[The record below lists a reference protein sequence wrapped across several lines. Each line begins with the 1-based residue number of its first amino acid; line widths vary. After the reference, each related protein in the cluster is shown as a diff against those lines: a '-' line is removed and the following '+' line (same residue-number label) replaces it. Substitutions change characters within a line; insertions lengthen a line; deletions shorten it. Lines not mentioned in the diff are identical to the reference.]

1 MPPSL
6 PPDALARPR
15 LEALLDQAL
24 ECDLAIVTAP
34 PGSGKTVL
42 VAQWLKSR
50 PDVAAGWL
58 SIASDDDA
66 PATFWHH
73 MLSAVERVAP
83 DASRGALK
91 HLEERNEFESDT
103 LIVFLNDLAALDDH
117 LVIVIDDLHDLTDSS
132 IVESLTFLIEH
143 LPDKVHVVACSRQD
157 PALPLHRLR
166 VHGRLLEIGQS
177 LLSFDHSEVDDFL
190 QVHGFA
196 DSGDRRAVEDRTEG
210 WVAGVR
216 LASLHPAG
224 SARDVDPGSGVAVEA
239 AEYLRRELVLR
250 QSDDVRAFLAVLS
263 TLDTFCAALCN
274 AVTGRR
280 DAEEVLRSFQ
290 RSNLFL
296 VPLDHDGWYRFHH
309 QFRDLLRTLPEAEG
323 LDRSDKIHLAAAEW
337 CEEDG
342 RVGLAVDH
350 YLAAGDLE
358 RAHRLLCRQ
367 TSSALRWADDDVV
380 RGWLDTMPDEFL
392 ASDVDHLVRT
402 ATILLWVGD
411 LQEARH
417 WLELAQAR
425 VDEQLY
431 AADGDPQLA
440 AAWCWYHES
449 RGDAV
454 EAVAAGRRAVKG
466 AHGHLDRSDVLAQVP
481 ALLVRAHS
489 ALGNFGAARAAFARL
504 PSMVHVREVRRGAM
518 GRGALAWVAF
528 QEGQLRGALDLAE
541 SAFALDH
548 ADAVTAAY
556 ARLARGAV
564 LAERAE
570 HAAAEVEL
578 NAALDLAESLHHPV
592 LTASTLGQLA
602 LLSCSTGRLEAALE
616 LVAQARRVRPRY
628 TLPAYVSANL
638 RLIQAHVL
646 LALDDIDAA
655 ARLGLAQ
662 TGAAQR
668 RWQARL
674 ALAEGD
680 HAAAVDHLRSS
691 DGDATTLRELLE
703 SAVLRAHVLLDA
715 DRDEGRTVLTAAADL
730 AQPEGF
736 VELFLAEGDAFIS
749 AVRRVVAL
757 EPSPYLYLLLSLHED
772 RRERPAPEL
781 PVVVEPMSGRE
792 QIVLRYL
799 QGRLSNVEIAREL
812 SISTNTLKTHLK
824 SIYRKL
830 GAASRSEAIAQAR
843 RLHLL

>member
-1 MPPSL
+1 V

-24 ECDLAIVTAP
+24 DCDLAIVTAP
-34 PGSGKTVL
+34 PGSGKSVL

-50 PDVAAGWL
+50 PDMAACWL
-58 SIASDDDA
+58 SIASGDGA
-66 PATFWHH
+66 PATFWRRV
-73 MLSAVERVAP
+73 LSAVERVAP
-83 DASRGALK
+83 DASRSALK
-91 HLEERNEFESDT
+91 HLDERREFTAET

-117 LVIVIDDLHDLTDSS
+117 LVIVMDGLHELTGPA
-132 IVESLTFLIEH
+132 ILESLTFLIEH
-143 LPDKVHVVACSRQD
+143 LPEQVHVVACSRED
-157 PALPLHRLR
+157 PSLPLHRLR
-166 VHGRLLEIGQS
+166 VHGRLLEIGQE
-177 LLSFDHSEVDDFL
+177 LLSFDHAEVDEFL
-190 QVHGFA
+190 QGHGYA
-196 DSGDRRAVEDRTEG
+196 DDGDRRAVEDRTEG

-224 SARDVDPGSGVAVEA
+224 SANLADGGSGVAVEA
-239 AEYLRRELVLR
+239 ADYLRRELVLR
-250 QSDDVRAFLAVLS
+250 QSEDVREFLAVLS
-263 TLDTFCAALCN
+263 TLDTFCAGLCN
-274 AVTGRR
+274 AVTARR
-280 DAEEVLRSFQ
+280 DADEVLRSLQ

-296 VPLDHDGWYRFHH
+296 VPLEEDGWYRFNHL
-309 QFRDLLRTLPEAEG
+309 FRDLLRTLPAAESP
-323 LDRSDKIHLAAAEW
+323 DRSAEIHLAAAEW
-337 CEEDG
+337 CEADG
-342 RVGLAVDH
+342 RFALAVDH
-350 YLAAGDLE
+350 YLAADDVE
-358 RAHRLLCRQ
+358 RAHRLLCQ
-367 TSSALRWADDDVV
+367 QASSGVGWPHDVV
-380 RGWLDTMPDEFL
+380 RRWLDAMPDEFL

-402 ATILLWVGD
+402 ATVLLSVGD

-417 WLELAQAR
+417 WLELAQAS
-425 VDEQLY
+425 VDEQLDGD
-431 AADGDPQLA
+431 DGDPQLA
-440 AAWCWYHES
+440 AAWCGYHES

-454 EAVAAGRRAVKG
+454 GAVAAGRRAVKG
-466 AHGHLDRSDVLAQVP
+466 AHGHLDTSDVLAQVP
-481 ALLVRAHS
+481 AVLVRAHS
-489 ALGNFGAARAAFARL
+489 ALGNFGAARAAFARM
-504 PSMVHVREVRRGAM
+504 PSMVHVSEVRRGAM

-541 SAFALDH
+541 SALALDSTH
-548 ADAVTAAY
+548 AVTAGY

-570 HAAAEVEL
+570 HAAADVEL
-578 NAALDLAESLHHPV
+578 NAVVEIAQRLRHPV
-592 LTASTLGQLA
+592 LTALALGQLA
-602 LLSCSTGRLEAALE
+602 SLSCNAGRPEDALE
-616 LVAQARRVRPRY
+616 LVTQARRVRPTH
-628 TLPAYVSANL
+628 TLPAYVSASL
-638 RLIQAHVL
+638 RLVQAHVL
-646 LALDDIDAA
+646 LALDDVDAA

-680 HAAAVDHLRSS
+680 HDASLAHLRSS
-691 DGDATTLRELLE
+691 DTDATTLRELLE

-715 DRDEGRTVLTAAADL
+715 DREEGPTALTAAADL

-736 VELFLAEGDAFIS
+736 VELFLSEGDAFIS
-749 AVRRVVAL
+749 AVRKVVAL